1 MTGSLSARAK
11 TKRGRA
17 RGEGSIRRR
26 KDGKYEGRVSLGC
39 DSAGKRRQCSVYGKT
54 RGEVLDKMHE
64 LRAQARSGIGPPK
77 VAAASTFLEGWLE
90 SLRGR
95 REPSTVAT
103 YERTVRL
110 YLAPWLRKRPLTS
123 LRPDDVETFL
133 RELAKRDVGQRTI
146 AKAYATLRAALTYAL
161 KTEKVSRNVAA
172 MIEPPAYEPK
182 KKTVFTVAQARA
194 FLTAIEG
201 HPAEALL
208 GLALLTQIRE
218 GELLALRWSD
228 VDLDAHTILVQRTMQ
243 DDETGRP
250 RIGSA
255 PKTRAG
261 VRLVLLPSVA
271 VAMLARH
278 RERTNG
284 TAGDLVFA
292 TRSGKPPSRQNV
304 LQRWLYPLA
313 DDRCHCGHDPHEGTG
328 CRLEGTPCGCTAY
341 EARVPRLTFHELRH
355 SGATLLGD
363 EHLKALQQ
371 RLGHSS
377 SSTTA
382 DIYLT
387 LPVAAQKPLADRLD
401 ALFGRQVPAA
411 IEGTN
416 EGTRPKRRASAKK

>member
-1 MTGSLSARAK
+1 MSGSRSARAK

-54 RGEVLDKMHE
+54 RGEVLDKMHA
-64 LRAQARSGIGPPK
+64 LRAQARSGIEPPK
-77 VAAASTFLEGWLE
+77 VAAASTFFEGWLE

-110 YLAPWLRKRPLTS
+110 YLAPWLRRRPLTS
-123 LRPDDVETFL
+123 LRPDDVEAFL
-133 RELAKRDVGQRTI
+133 QELAKRGVGQRTI
-146 AKAYATLRAALTYAL
+146 AKAHATLRAALTYAL

-172 MIEPPAYEPK
+172 MIERPAYEPK
-182 KKTVFTVAQARA
+182 RKTVFIVAQARA
-194 FLTAIEG
+194 FLSAIDG

-250 RIGSA
+250 QIGSA

-261 VRLVLLPSVA
+261 VRLVFFPRSPWRCWPGTASGRTAPPATLCSRRDPGSRPHAKTCSSDGSARSPTTAASAATIRMRVRPAGMRVRSVA
-271 VAMLARH
+271 AP
-278 RERTNG
+278 RT
-284 TAGDLVFA
+284 
-292 TRSGKPPSRQNV
+292 KP
-304 LQRWLYPLA
+304 
-313 DDRCHCGHDPHEGTG
+313 E
-328 CRLEGTPCGCTAY
+328 
-341 EARVPRLTFHELRH
+341 F
-355 SGATLLGD
+355 
-363 EHLKALQQ
+363 
-371 RLGHSS
+371 
-377 SSTTA
+377 
-382 DIYLT
+382 
-387 LPVAAQKPLADRLD
+387 
-401 ALFGRQVPAA
+401 PA
-411 IEGTN
+411 
-416 EGTRPKRRASAKK
+416 